1 MNNLI
6 IKPFPF
12 VQASSMTVKP
22 VQVDWLIKDVLERD
36 SLNLLFG
43 EPGACKTLFALDWA
57 FCIAG
62 AIKWNEHKTKQADV
76 IYIMGEGFS
85 GIGRRLKALEHKYQV
100 PTPERLFISQ
110 QPAQFLDIKNVEQVA
125 NSIKAISTDAGL
137 VVIDTLHRNMS
148 GDENSSQDIGKFINH
163 IDLHLKPLGVAVL
176 IVHHSGHG
184 QKERSRGSSSIRGAM
199 DAEFSSSKS
208 ADGIV
213 LTCHKAKDFEEPKPM
228 LFKLMPVT
236 LNWLDD
242 ENKPLTSVHLEHI
255 GDAKPTANK
264 ARLSVRDEAILQS
277 LNDAITLHGIEPNA
291 EIKTKFSGFDSFE
304 GKHQKIVFME
314 HWRPL
319 AYKSINADAN
329 TDGAKRMALKRCRDK
344 LMKQKLIVEY
354 DGYIW
359 RIFK

>member
-1 MNNLI
+1 
-6 IKPFPF
+6 
-12 VQASSMTVKP
+12 
-22 VQVDWLIKDVLERD
+22 
-36 SLNLLFG
+36 
-43 EPGACKTLFALDWA
+43 
-57 FCIAG
+57 
-62 AIKWNEHKTKQADV
+62 
-76 IYIMGEGFS
+76 MGEGFS
-85 GIGRRLKALEHKYQV
+85 GIGRRLKALEHKYQM
-100 PTPERLFISQ
+100 PTPEKLFISQ
-110 QPAQFLDIKNVEQVA
+110 QPAQFLDSKNVEQVT
-125 NSIKAISTDAGL
+125 NSIKSISANAGL
-137 VVIDTLHRNMS
+137 VVIDTLHRNMT

-199 DAEFSSSKS
+199 DAEFSASKS

-213 LTCHKAKDFEEPKPM
+213 LTCHKAKDFEAPKSM

-242 ENKPLTSVHLEHI
+242 ENKPLTSVCLEHI
-255 GDAKPTANK
+255 GGASPTASK
-264 ARLSVRDEAILQS
+264 SKLSARDEAILSS
-277 LNDAITLHGIEPNA
+277 LNDAITLHGVEPSA
-291 EIKTKFSGFDSFE
+291 EIKTKFGGFNSLE
-304 GKHQKIVFME
+304 GKHQKIVLME

-329 TDGAKRMALKRCRDK
+329 TDDTRRMALKRCRDK
-344 LMKQKLIVEY
+344 LMKQSLIAEY